1 MSLIKCP
8 ECGHDVS
15 TKAPACPQCGVTIA
29 GNLKRCPTCNT
40 IVLKEVEECP
50 QCHTHFVVETAPAEP
65 SQPAEPIVTTEEPT
79 TPSEETPKEPTK
91 VLPSTTSEPAQEV
104 TPSPAPRK
112 SRGGWMLTI
121 IIVALVA
128 LIGLIVWQMKTGE
141 SAAAERAYVLLQSCN
156 DPQNYEDFI
165 MRYPKSQH
173 IADVQARLEEL
184 REEETAWKA
193 ASITTQVELV
203 LAFIDK
209 YPTSSRRS
217 VALHR
222 IDTLEWRQADAD
234 GTSVAYTS
242 YINAHEAGDFI
253 TEAYTARDE
262 ALRRELRAR
271 NDSIAAAQ
279 ADSLK
284 LEAPGIDNVFAQ

>member
-1 MSLIKCP
+1 
-8 ECGHDVS
+8 
-15 TKAPACPQCGVTIA
+15 
-29 GNLKRCPTCNT
+29 
-40 IVLKEVEECP
+40 
-50 QCHTHFVVETAPAEP
+50 
-65 SQPAEPIVTTEEPT
+65 
-79 TPSEETPKEPTK
+79 
-91 VLPSTTSEPAQEV
+91 
-104 TPSPAPRK
+104 
-112 SRGGWMLTI
+112 MLTI
-121 IIVALVA
+121 IIVALMA
-128 LIGLIVWQMKTGE
+128 IIGLIVWQMKTGE

-156 DPQNYEDFI
+156 DPQSYEDFI

-193 ASITTQVELV
+193 ASITTQADLV

-209 YPTSSRRS
+209 YPTSARRS
-217 VALHR
+217 MALHR

-234 GTSVAYTS
+234 GTSAAYTS

-262 ALRRELRAR
+262 ALRREIRAR

-284 LEAPGIDNVFAQ
+284 LVGTGIDNVFAQ

>member
-15 TKAPACPQCGVTIA
+15 TKAPACPQCGVSIA
-29 GNLKRCPTCNT
+29 GNLKRCPVCDT
-40 IVLKEVEECP
+40 ILLKDVEECP
-50 QCHTHFVVETAPAEP
+50 QCHTHFVVEQAP
-65 SQPAEPIVTTEEPT
+65 
-79 TPSEETPKEPTK
+79 EETMTQEEEK
-91 VLPSTTSEPAQEV
+91 VQEV
-104 TPSPAPRK
+104 QEVQEPQNTHKSAAAPETPETLPPSRK
-112 SRGGWMLTI
+112 HRGGWMLTI

-141 SAAAERAYVLLQSCN
+141 NAAAERAYVLLQSCN

-165 MRYPKSQH
+165 MRYPKSPH

-193 ASITTQVELV
+193 ASITTQADLV
-203 LAFIDK
+203 KAFIDK
-209 YPTSSRRS
+209 YPTSARRA

-222 IDTLEWRQADAD
+222 IDTLEWRQADAA
-234 GTSVAYTS
+234 GTSESYTS

-271 NDSIAAAQ
+271 NDSIAAAR
-279 ADSLK
+279 ADSLP
-284 LEAPGIDNVFAQ
+284 LQAPGIDNVFAQ